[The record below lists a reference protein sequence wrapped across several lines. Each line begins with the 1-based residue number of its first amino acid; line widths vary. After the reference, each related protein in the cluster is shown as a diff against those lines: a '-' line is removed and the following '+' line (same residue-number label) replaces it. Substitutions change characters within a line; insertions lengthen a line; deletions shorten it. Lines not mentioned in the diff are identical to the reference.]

1 MSNNDRQELGL
12 LAKVVIVIAII
23 LIVSGVLWYGVAFAT
38 IERVLRQ
45 LVDRPGGPM
54 SFRFVLQPI
63 MAAIAAIHDAHID
76 ARLGRAPYVWTMLYS
91 PLERIGRLR
100 EAANATARIVLLG
113 LVMDTIY
120 QLIVLQRFYPVEA
133 VIIALLLALVP
144 YVVLRGL
151 MLRIARRWR
160 SRGSIHRV

>member
-1 MSNNDRQELGL
+1 MSDIKRQELGV
-12 LAKVVIVIAII
+12 LAKVVIVIAIV
-23 LIVSGVLWYGVAFAT
+23 LIASGVLWYGIAFAT

-45 LVDRPGGPM
+45 LAERPGGPM
-54 SFRFVLQPI
+54 SFRFILQPA
-63 MAAIAAIHDAHID
+63 MAAIAAIHDARID
-76 ARLGRAPYVWTMLYS
+76 ARLGRSPFVWTMLHN
-91 PLERIGRLR
+91 PPERIARLR

-120 QLIVLQRFYPVEA
+120 QIIVLQRFFPVEA

-151 MLRIARRWR
+151 ALRIARRWR
-160 SRGSIHRV
+160 SRSSVHRV